1 MIRPARLTDAPA
13 ISQLIVLA
21 MGNLAGKFA
30 NSTDEAK
37 ILSLFERFVSQTGN
51 QYSYENILVWDEQAE
66 VCGMI
71 IAYDGAELDKLRK
84 PFLEYTRSQLGFTGQ
99 PEDETQ
105 SGEFYIDC
113 LSVNP
118 RHQGKGF
125 AKKLIK
131 ALFDRAAELGHQTVG
146 LLVSK
151 GNDKA
156 KKLYTGLG
164 FGLKGEKELLG
175 GFHYHLQY
183 PVLNDPPQN
192 QLP

>member
-1 MIRPARLTDAPA
+1 MIRPARLTDAVSL
-13 ISQLIVLA
+13 SQLIVLA

-37 ILSLFERFVSQTGN
+37 ILALFERFVTQTGN
-51 QYSYENILVWDEQAE
+51 QYSYENILVWDDQDE
-66 VCGMI
+66 VCGMV

-84 PFLEYTRSQLGFTGQ
+84 PFLDYTRSQLGFTGQ

-113 LSVNP
+113 LSVSP
-118 RHQGKGF
+118 QHQGKGI

-131 ALFDRAAELGHQTVG
+131 ALFERAAERGHQTVG

-156 KKLYTGLG
+156 KNLYTGLG
-164 FGLKGEKELLG
+164 FELKGEKELLG

-183 PVLNDPPQN
+183 LVLNDPPQN
-192 QLP
+192 LLP

>member
-1 MIRPARLTDAPA
+1 MIRPAQLTDAPA

-30 NSTDEAK
+30 NSTDPAK
-37 ILSLFERFVSQTGN
+37 ILALFERFISQTGN
-51 QYSYENILVWDEQAE
+51 QYSYENILVWDEHGE

-71 IAYDGAELDKLRK
+71 ITYDGAELDKLRK
-84 PFLEYTRSQLGFTGQ
+84 PFLEYIRSQLGFNGQ

-118 RHQGKGF
+118 QHQGKGI

-131 ALFDRAAELGHQTVG
+131 ALFDRAAKLGHQTVG

-156 KKLYTGLG
+156 QKLYTGLG
-164 FGLKGEKELLG
+164 FELKGEKELLG

-192 QLP
+192 LIP

>member
-1 MIRPARLTDAPA
+1 MIRPARLTDAVA
-13 ISQLIVLA
+13 LSHLIVLA

-30 NSTDEAK
+30 NSTDPAK
-37 ILSLFERFVSQTGN
+37 ILGLFERFVSETGN
-51 QYSYENILVWDEQAE
+51 QYSYENILVWDEQTE

-84 PFLEYTRSQLGFTGQ
+84 PFLDYTRSQLGFTGQ

-113 LSVNP
+113 LSVSP
-118 RHQGKGF
+118 QHQGKGI

-131 ALFDRAAELGHQTVG
+131 ALFERAAECGHQTVG

-156 KKLYTGLG
+156 KKLYTALG
-164 FGLKGEKELLG
+164 FEVKGEKELLG

-183 PVLNDPPQN
+183 RVLNDPRQN
-192 QLP
+192 LLP

>member
-1 MIRPARLTDAPA
+1 MIRPARLNDAVA
-13 ISQLIVLA
+13 LSHLIVLA

-37 ILSLFERFVSQTGN
+37 ILSLFERFVSETGN
-51 QYSYENILVWDEQAE
+51 QYSYQNILVWEEQAE

-71 IAYDGAELDKLRK
+71 IAYNGAELDKLRK
-84 PFLEYTRSQLGFTGQ
+84 PFLDYTRLQLGFTGQ

-113 LSVNP
+113 LSVSP
-118 RHQGKGF
+118 QHQGKSI
-125 AKKLIK
+125 AKNLIK
-131 ALFDRAAELGHQTVG
+131 ALFERAAQFGHQTVG

-156 KKLYTGLG
+156 KKLYTTLG
-164 FGLKGEKELLG
+164 FEVKGEKELLG

-183 PVLNDPPQN
+183 RVLNDPRQN
-192 QLP
+192 LLP

>member
-1 MIRPARLTDAPA
+1 MIRPARLTDAVA

-30 NSTDEAK
+30 NSTDPIK
-37 ILSLFERFVSQTGN
+37 ILALFERFVTQTGN
-51 QYSYENILVWDEQAE
+51 QYSYENILVWDDQDE

-84 PFLEYTRSQLGFTGQ
+84 PFLEYTRSQLGFNGQ

-113 LSVNP
+113 LSVSP
-118 RHQGKGF
+118 QHQGKGI
-125 AKKLIK
+125 AKKLIT
-131 ALFDRAAELGHQTVG
+131 ALFERAAQFGHPTVG

-164 FGLKGEKELLG
+164 FELRGEKELLG

-183 PVLNDPPQN
+183 QITK
-192 QLP
+192 

>member
-1 MIRPARLTDAPA
+1 
-13 ISQLIVLA
+13 

-30 NSTDEAK
+30 NSTDPVK
-37 ILSLFERFVSQTGN
+37 ILALFERFISKTGN

-71 IAYDGAELDKLRK
+71 IAYDGAQLDKLRK
-84 PFLEYTRSQLGFTGQ
+84 PFLDYTRSQLGFTSQ

-113 LSVNP
+113 LSVSAQ
-118 RHQGKGF
+118 HQGKGV

-131 ALFDRAAELGHQTVG
+131 ALFERAVERGHQTVG

-151 GNDKA
+151 DNDKA

-164 FGLKGEKELLG
+164 FELKGEKKLLG

-183 PVLNDPPQN
+183 PVLNDPSQN
-192 QLP
+192 LLP

>member
-1 MIRPARLTDAPA
+1 MIRPARLTDAVA
-13 ISQLIVLA
+13 LSHLIVLA

-30 NSTDEAK
+30 NSTDPAK
-37 ILSLFERFVSQTGN
+37 ILGLFERFVSETGN
-51 QYSYENILVWDEQAE
+51 QYSYENILVWDEQTE

-84 PFLEYTRSQLGFTGQ
+84 PFLDYTRSQLGFTGQ

-113 LSVNP
+113 LSVSP
-118 RHQGKGF
+118 QHQGKGI

-131 ALFDRAAELGHQTVG
+131 ALFERAATLNHQTVG
-146 LLVSK
+146 LLVNKS
-151 GNDKA
+151 NDKA
-156 KKLYTGLG
+156 KKLYTALG
-164 FGLKGEKELLG
+164 FEVKGEKELLG

-183 PVLNDPPQN
+183 RVLNDPRQN
-192 QLP
+192 LLP

>member
-13 ISQLIVLA
+13 ISHLIVLA

-37 ILSLFERFVSQTGN
+37 TLSLFERFVSETGN

-84 PFLEYTRSQLGFTGQ
+84 PFLDYTRSQLGFTGQ

-113 LSVNP
+113 LSVSP
-118 RHQGKGF
+118 QHQGKGI

-131 ALFDRAAELGHQTVG
+131 ALFERAAKFGHQTVG

-156 KKLYTGLG
+156 KKLYTALG
-164 FGLKGEKELLG
+164 FEVKGEKELLG

-183 PVLNDPPQN
+183 PVLNNPRQN
-192 QLP
+192 LLP